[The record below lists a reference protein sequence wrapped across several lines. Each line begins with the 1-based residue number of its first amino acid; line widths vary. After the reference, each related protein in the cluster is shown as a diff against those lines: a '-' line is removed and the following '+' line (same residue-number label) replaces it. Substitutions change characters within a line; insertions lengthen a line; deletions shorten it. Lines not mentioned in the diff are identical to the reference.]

1 MMNPETISVWA
12 DIATIFL
19 VVCTVISTLAL
30 GAVYG
35 GAWWYLR
42 KGRKALGLPL
52 LMGQVYALRVQHATM
67 KVTDGVANVPIKVA
81 TATTQVKTT
90 VGVLVK
96 SLKHDM
102 GK

>member
-1 MMNPETISVWA
+1 MVNPETISVWA

-19 VVCTVISTLAL
+19 VVCTVITTLAL

-42 KGRKALGLPL
+42 KGRKKLAMPL

-67 KVTDGVANVPIKVA
+67 KVTDTIANVPIQIASV
-81 TATTQVKTT
+81 TTQVTT
-90 VGVLVK
+90 TAGVLK
-96 SLKHDM
+96 DSLARAMEK
-102 GK
+102 